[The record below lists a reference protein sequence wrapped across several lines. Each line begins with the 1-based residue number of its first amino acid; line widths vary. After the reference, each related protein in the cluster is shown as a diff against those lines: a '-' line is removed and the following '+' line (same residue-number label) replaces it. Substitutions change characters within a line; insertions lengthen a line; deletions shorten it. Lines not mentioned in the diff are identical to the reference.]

1 MHKNESSH
9 GHVIPVRFPRE
20 RELNLNKDWKWE
32 HKNMGAV
39 DDLVIV
45 VQQILRCTPGCANV
59 AGHLVEFSLDVV
71 SA

>member
-1 MHKNESSH
+1 
-9 GHVIPVRFPRE
+9 
-20 RELNLNKDWKWE
+20 
-32 HKNMGAV
+32 MGAV